1 MLNTMNYREV
11 ELLIQC
17 NGYLNGNVT
26 KYIYSATGE
35 KLRTIYQ
42 TAVPNITV
50 AMGSKHELTDAEV
63 LYKDSVDY
71 YHGGKLTVKNGRLDK
86 CYFDGGYAQAY
97 NAFLCVAKPSFIYD
111 EEPTE
116 EDLERFRKMMESWR
130 RQIEEHNN
138 TDAFSFHYYTADHLG
153 NIREVVNEDGA
164 VEQITNYY
172 PFGTPFAEEA
182 GNTNPDLQN
191 HKYNGK
197 EFDTMHGLNT
207 NDYGARQYNSLVG
220 RWDRMDPLCEKYYSI
235 SPYAYCANNPIMLV
249 DEGGQKI
256 ELASNCSPEF
266 IKQYNMAVGY
276 LKNNGA
282 ADVYEKLDALP
293 DVVTINEYNGSANY
307 ALGSEIFW
315 NPLSAMFVI
324 SNNEPHLLTPA
335 IRLLHEIGHQY
346 QKLSGGEYDTKDDG
360 TVWQSKEEK
369 RNILEVET
377 PAAIKCG
384 EIPDGTISRDS
395 HSGVGYDTKSS
406 ISTNFANP
414 ENDNVQ
420 YFINFWGLKP

>member
-1 MLNTMNYREV
+1 
-11 ELLIQC
+11 
-17 NGYLNGNVT
+17 
-26 KYIYSATGE
+26 
-35 KLRTIYQ
+35 
-42 TAVPNITV
+42 
-50 AMGSKHELTDAEV
+50 
-63 LYKDSVDY
+63 
-71 YHGGKLTVKNGRLDK
+71 
-86 CYFDGGYAQAY
+86 
-97 NAFLCVAKPSFIYD
+97 
-111 EEPTE
+111 
-116 EDLERFRKMMESWR
+116 
-130 RQIEEHNN
+130 
-138 TDAFSFHYYTADHLG
+138 
-153 NIREVVNEDGA
+153 
-164 VEQITNYY
+164 
-172 PFGTPFAEEA
+172 
-182 GNTNPDLQN
+182 
-191 HKYNGK
+191 
-197 EFDTMHGLNT
+197 MHGLNT
-207 NDYGARQYNSLVG
+207 YDYGARQYNSLLG
-220 RWDRMDPLCEKYYSI
+220 RWDRIDPLCEKYYSV

-395 HSGVGYDTKSS
+395 HSGVGYNTKSS